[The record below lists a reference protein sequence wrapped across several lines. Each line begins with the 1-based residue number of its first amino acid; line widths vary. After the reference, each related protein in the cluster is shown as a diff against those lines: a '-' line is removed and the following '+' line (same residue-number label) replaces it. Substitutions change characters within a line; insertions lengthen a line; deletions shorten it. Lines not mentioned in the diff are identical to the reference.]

1 MQNIQSYPAAGD
13 IVIFQPQFVEFGG
26 EERVIFSLAR
36 ELYAQGKAHCVV
48 CYEDSI
54 DLATFADR
62 PLKVY
67 QLKPGQSPLR
77 RVLALRSLLAYL
89 HRTASPIP
97 VLFNI
102 QAAYHAGI
110 AASSPYHSRIP
121 DTYRLLQALP
131 DGGAP
136 IPGRSFVRALRVSLT
151 DHVCHL
157 ATRRGVR
164 KATRFVT
171 NTALL
176 RDEMQQLY
184 GRAAEV
190 VYLGGFGKPHHG
202 PAKEIRGPVDLL
214 TVSRLQTS
222 KRIDWIL
229 HAVASLQRE
238 PGKHPLWRLHIVG
251 SGPDQTALKEL
262 AASLGLGGSVIFHGF
277 VTDAQLKRLYESS
290 HVFLMPAK
298 QGFGLP
304 AIEAL
309 YQKLAV
315 VVSDESGVV
324 EILRDTPWVSVAT
337 GGKDGFC
344 SSVKE
349 MLQRITQP
357 GFFTQAIPE
366 LPTETLWAQ
375 KTIRYFNW

>member
-54 DLATFADR
+54 NLATFADR

-131 DGGAP
+131 ECGAP
-136 IPGRSFVRALRVSLT
+136 IPGKSFVRALRESLA

-157 ATRRGVR
+157 QR
-164 KATRFVT
+164 
-171 NTALL
+171 
-176 RDEMQQLY
+176 Q
-184 GRAAEV
+184 
-190 VYLGGFGKPHHG
+190 
-202 PAKEIRGPVDLL
+202 
-214 TVSRLQTS
+214 
-222 KRIDWIL
+222 ID
-229 HAVASLQRE
+229 
-238 PGKHPLWRLHIVG
+238 
-251 SGPDQTALKEL
+251 
-262 AASLGLGGSVIFHGF
+262 
-277 VTDAQLKRLYESS
+277 
-290 HVFLMPAK
+290 
-298 QGFGLP
+298 
-304 AIEAL
+304 
-309 YQKLAV
+309 
-315 VVSDESGVV
+315 
-324 EILRDTPWVSVAT
+324 
-337 GGKDGFC
+337 
-344 SSVKE
+344 
-349 MLQRITQP
+349 
-357 GFFTQAIPE
+357 
-366 LPTETLWAQ
+366 
-375 KTIRYFNW
+375 